1 MALHLPPVRDHLRP
15 GQYFSWSELQT
26 TSTGIP
32 TVPPAQ
38 ARGNLRCVCFY
49 LLDPLRRL
57 LGPMKVNSGYRSKA
71 VNAAVGGSKSSQHMR
86 GLAADIA
93 SYSGSYSPEDIIA
106 AIAAERMDF
115 DQVIL
120 YKDKGFVHVGLSH
133 GRMRNQWLDARDG
146 SYKPLDWT
154 KYLPLNH
161 QSF

>member
-1 MALHLPPVRDHLRP
+1 MGLHLPPVRDDLRP
-15 GQYFSWSELQT
+15 GQYFSWPELQK
-26 TSTGIP
+26 TSTGYP
-32 TVPPAQ
+32 NVAPAQ
-38 ARGNLRCVCFY
+38 ARNNLRCVCFY

-71 VNAAVGGSKSSQHMR
+71 VNAAVGGSKTSAHMK

-120 YKDKGFVHVGLSH
+120 YKTFVHVGLSH

-154 KYLPLNH
+154 KYLPLNR